1 MELNLMNSV
10 IKKYLLHNR
19 TMKFEND
26 EALQQFLEKRR
37 TKNQEK
43 HKQPESLNVKSNLEK
58 QDFQGMQVFRFNFR
72 HNNKQK
78 LLYIH
83 GGYNVLQPS
92 VFHWRF
98 MDKLALNTLH
108 EVIMPIYPKAPI
120 AHVHTTYQ
128 AIMDLYDSLLKEV
141 DSKDIVIMGDGTGGS
156 LALSFVQQL
165 LAQNK
170 PTPNKIYLISPLL
183 DAELNNDVITEG
195 MEKRDKLINKEGI
208 KQDLQ
213 CWAGDLTLDHP
224 LISPINGDLTQLPPI
239 YMFGSTKEVYYPD
252 MQKLVELLEFNQR
265 AIHFYPYKRMVHDFP
280 LYPIRQS
287 HKAVRQIVASLQD

>member
-1 MELNLMNSV
+1 MRSHMVNRIINR
-10 IKKYLLHNR
+10 YLLHNR
-19 TMKFEND
+19 SIMFDNDSDFDKFMD
-26 EALQQFLEKRR
+26 KR
-37 TKNQEK
+37 KDINQAK
-43 HKQPESLNVKSNLEK
+43 HKQPSSLNVKSNLDK
-58 QDFQGMQVFRFNFR
+58 LSHDDMQVFRFNFR

-156 LALSFVQQL
+156 LVLSFVQQL

-208 KQDLQ
+208 KQVLQ
-213 CWAGDLTLDHP
+213 CWAGDLTLNHP
-224 LISPINGDLTQLPPI
+224 LISPINGDLTQLPPV